1 MNQCLMNFFINILH
15 VGDKVLI
22 RKKIIS
28 GGVRTWVPDVGLS
41 SPTYGPM
48 GSNLLYSKSFTIYR
62 KFYSNQ

>member
-1 MNQCLMNFFINILH
+1 MNFFIYILH

-48 GSNLLYSKSFTIYR
+48 GSIPTVSHLPSTVSSTQINNFMP
-62 KFYSNQ
+62 